1 MDQPIISR
9 DAIRAKAR
17 RAFKRGAG
25 REDHGMNEGS
35 PAIADW
41 QDEWDQCEVARLE
54 QQQDREWATD
64 QLAQALGRAA
74 A

>member
-1 MDQPIISR
+1 MDQPVISR

-17 RAFKRGAG
+17 AAHKRGAG
-25 REDHGMNEGS
+25 RDDHHMNEGS

-54 QQQDREWATD
+54 EQQDRAWAAD